1 MSDPITWK
9 GVKDFLKQAQPM
21 KFTNAELAELF
32 HCERYRM
39 SSLTL
44 LMWEAREITRINN
57 TGSKFDRVF
66 YTHKRSDDEQV
77 QSN

>member
-32 HCERYRM
+32 HCERHRM

-44 LMWEAREITRINN
+44 LMWEAGEITRIDKP
-57 TGSKFDRVF
+57 GSKHDRVF
-66 YTHKRSDDEQV
+66 YRHKDDE
-77 QSN
+77 